1 MPAYVIAEIDV
12 QNPVDYEEYKKLART
27 AIEKHGGR
35 YRVGGGK
42 AEAIEGSA
50 PANRLVVLE
59 FPSTEAAKRWYYSP
73 EYQEAVKI
81 RHRASTARV
90 LLVEGV

>member
-1 MPAYVIAEIDV
+1 MAAYVLAEIDV
-12 QNPVDYEEYKKLART
+12 QDPNAYEDYKKLARA

-35 YRVGGGK
+35 YLVGGGK

-50 PANRLVVLE
+50 PANRLVVLQ
-59 FPSTEAAKRWYYSP
+59 FPSAEAAKSWYHSP
-73 EYQEAVKI
+73 EYQEAAKI
-81 RHRASTARV
+81 RHRASKARV